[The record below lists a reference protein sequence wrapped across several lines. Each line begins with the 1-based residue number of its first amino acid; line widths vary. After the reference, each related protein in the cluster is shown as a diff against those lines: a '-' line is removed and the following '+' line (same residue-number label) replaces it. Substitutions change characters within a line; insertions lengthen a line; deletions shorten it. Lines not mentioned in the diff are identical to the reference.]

1 MGKKIA
7 FILLVLF
14 QFQFLQARNLPGH
27 TGGGHLIDG
36 QLLDFY
42 FSEKTTKFTPEEL
55 PQYKDVEEKLW
66 PLIKILPGYGF
77 HLLRFF
83 KDIDW
88 YFTKEN
94 IKCADPDTNSMI
106 YLDTQATAFACQNN
120 VEVIINE
127 NLFYSLSPENQT
139 YGLIHELLRAHQKNN
154 RTSMPDTSIFRLLKI
169 IKDLNI
175 NPNLYSY
182 NDLVKRLYRLNVLA
196 NNHNHNNF
204 LTNKADFTELL
215 LDQLRIVNSTIDIL
229 YSKGTEHPKEINIES
244 IFKLSSKLLDDK
256 AYDFQHPSPANIAF
270 NSYKHL
276 IKNKKFIALE
286 DVLYDISINLLF
298 SRNPFKD
305 PQEILNENKKKFIN
319 QYQKFFDELTYDEL
333 RQGKETIEDT
343 LVRLL

>member
-1 MGKKIA
+1 MGKKII

-14 QFQFLQARNLPGH
+14 QFQFLHARNLPGH

-42 FSEKTTKFTPEEL
+42 FSEKTTKIVPEEL

-77 HLLRFF
+77 HLLGYF

-139 YGLIHELLRAHQKNN
+139 YGFIHELLRAHQKNY
-154 RTSMPDTSIFRLLKI
+154 RISMPDTSIFRLLKI
-169 IKDLNI
+169 IKDLNK
-175 NPNLYSY
+175 NPNMYSY
-182 NDLVKRLYRLNVLA
+182 KDLVKRMYRLNAV
-196 NNHNHNNF
+196 NNSDLLGKKDNF
-204 LTNKADFTELL
+204 TKIL
-215 LDQLRIVNSTIDIL
+215 LDKLQLINATIDNL
-229 YSKGTEHPKEINIES
+229 YPNGEAHPQVINHEEFYENVI
-244 IFKLSSKLLDDK
+244 KLYNTMDYYKRYPENTRLAVLDFSHYMIKKRD
-256 AYDFQHPSPANIAF
+256 YFLIQEMTYLNIIMSFHSTNNLEVSF
-270 NSYKHL
+270 NKYK
-276 IKNKKFIALE
+276 
-286 DVLYDISINLLF
+286 
-298 SRNPFKD
+298 
-305 PQEILNENKKKFIN
+305 
-319 QYQKFFDELTYDEL
+319 KFFDELTYDDL
-333 RQGKETIEDT
+333 RHGKETIEDT